1 VTGRATV
8 ISTPYLAWLSV
19 CLIWG
24 TTYLAIRVAL
34 ESIPPALVAG
44 LRWPFAGLIVI
55 AALRLR
61 GEPLPPLSAWPRQA
75 LLGLLLICLG
85 NGAVVF
91 AEQWVPSGI
100 AAVIVGSAP
109 FWMAMFEA
117 LLPGGER
124 ITARIVAGLGIGFG
138 GLLLLVW
145 PDLTVGGASGRQFAL
160 GLVLLQVACI
170 GWSLGSS
177 YSRRQPAAENPLGAS
192 ALQMLFGGAIM
203 LALATMR
210 GEWRDLA
217 FTPRAFWAQLYLIV
231 VGSLA
236 GYSAYIYALKHLPI
250 STVSLYAYINPVI
263 AVILGAILLGE
274 AFGVRVVA
282 ASAIVLLGVAVVRGS
297 KAQGSRLKAQTQR

>member
-1 VTGRATV
+1 L
-8 ISTPYLAWLSV
+8 PLLALLDVVSAS
-19 CLIWG
+19 LGIAG
-24 TTYLAIRVAL
+24 APLAL

-44 LRWPFAGLIVI
+44 LRWPIAGLIVM
-55 AALRLR
+55 AALRMR
-61 GEPLPPLSAWPRQA
+61 GEPLPPPSAWPRQA
-75 LLGLLLICLG
+75 LLGLLLVCLG

-160 GLVLLQVACI
+160 GVVLLQIACV

-177 YSRRQPAAENPLGAS
+177 YSRRQPRAENPLGAS
-192 ALQMLFGGAIM
+192 ALQMVFGGAIM
-203 LALATMR
+203 LALATVR
-210 GEWRDLA
+210 GEWDDLA
-217 FTPRAFWAQLYLIV
+217 FTQRAFWAQLYLIV
-231 VGSLA
+231 VGSLG

-263 AVILGAILLGE
+263 AVILGALLLRE
-274 AFGVRVVA
+274 AFGLRVVA
-282 ASAIVLLGVAVVRGS
+282 ASAIVLLGVAVVRGR
-297 KAQGSRLKAQTQR
+297 AGPRNGTRPAPIRPVDR

>member
-1 VTGRATV
+1 M
-8 ISTPYLAWLSV
+8 ISPPYLAWLSV

-44 LRWPFAGLIVI
+44 LRWPFAGFIVI

-61 GEPLPPLSAWPRQA
+61 GEPMPPRSAWPRHA

-85 NGAVVF
+85 NGGVVF

-100 AAVIVGSAP
+100 AAVIIGSAP
-109 FWMAMFEA
+109 FWMATFEA

-124 ITARIVAGLGIGFG
+124 ITARIVGGLAIGFS

-145 PDLTVGGASGRQFAL
+145 PDLAVGGASGRQFAF
-160 GLVLLQVACI
+160 GVILLQVACI

-177 YSRRQPAAENPLGAS
+177 YSRRQPRAENPLGAS
-192 ALQMLFGGAIM
+192 ALQMVFGGAIM
-203 LALATMR
+203 LALATVR
-210 GEWRDLA
+210 GEWDDLA

-263 AVILGAILLGE
+263 AVLLGALVLGE
-274 AFGVRVVA
+274 AFGLRVAA
-282 ASAIVLLGVAVVRGS
+282 ASAIVLLGVAVVRGRAGP
-297 KAQGSRLKAQTQR
+297 KNGTRPAPIRPVDR